1 MNRRPFGRT
10 EIVPGISSVPS
21 FIEDIFSSFPTPGFH
36 PAIDVFEDKDNWYV
50 KLEAPGMTQKDIK
63 ISIEADV
70 LTVQGEKK
78 QEETYKDKNV
88 HRVESR
94 YGSFTRELNLP
105 STADAARANA
115 AYKDG
120 VLTIT
125 FPKKE
130 ESKRR
135 TINIDVK

>member
-1 MNRRPFGRT
+1 MKRPFGRT
-10 EIVPGISSVPS
+10 EIVPGISSIPS
-21 FIEDIFSSFPTPGFH
+21 FIEDIFSSFPTPGFN
-36 PAIDVFEDKDNWYV
+36 PAIDVYEDKDNWYV
-50 KLEAPGMTQKDIK
+50 KLEAPGMAQKDIK

-70 LTVQGEKK
+70 LTIQGEKK
-78 QEETYKDKNV
+78 HEETFKDKNV

-94 YGSFTRELNLP
+94 YGTFMRELTLP
-105 STADAARANA
+105 STADPSRANA
-115 AYKDG
+115 SYKEG

-130 ESKRR
+130 ESKKR